1 VVVAV
6 AVVMLA
12 PYLAALAL
20 FVIGVAALEPTP
32 SRLLLLAFLGYY
44 NLLHVVTHGFNRY
57 RLPIM
62 PIVFLFGAAAWV
74 AWRQGRLHL
83 SPRRRLLALVL
94 GLGFVVVLAPSLRAH
109 WRHEAFGLAHPAAG
123 AQLGR

>member
-1 VVVAV
+1 VAV
-6 AVVMLA
+6 TMLA

-20 FVIGVAALEPTP
+20 LVPGLAALRPTRL
-32 SRLLLLAFLGYY
+32 RLLLLAFLAYY

-74 AWRQGRLHL
+74 AWREGSLAL
-83 SPRRRLLALVL
+83 SPRRQVAAAVLAL
-94 GLGFVVVLAPSLRAH
+94 GLAVTLAPSLNAH
-109 WRHEAFGLAHPAAG
+109 WQHPAFRGPRPAAPAG
-123 AQLGR
+123 P